1 MPRAPRVPVEAGDT
15 RSRFGHAL
23 DTLLP
28 YPRQRAALR
37 RWRHTR
43 PFWGGL
49 LVIAAGVVLI
59 SFTLGP
65 WAQMIALSSAL
76 FPGIAIGLILIIG
89 GLFVWFAPQQRLF
102 ISIVLMI
109 CSLLALVV
117 SNLGG
122 FLIATAL
129 GVTGSA
135 MIFGWREGGDY
146 KRKGA
151 PGSKPSPVPRGTSVT
166 DKTLAIAAIAV
177 LVVSSTVVMSRQEP
191 AVAQPRFPMIGCGST
206 PVNAATL
213 VGKVTVV
220 ETLTLQRQG
229 CPDLRVSRIFIHQA
243 TLTEYHLQSPPT
255 RTGEVMSLLTDLT
268 LFDTELL
275 ATVLHADVKLSGLI
289 GLDLPFEP
297 ALPSGVVPITPQ
309 LVDTLG
315 TVPGVLPLTLNLN
328 ATDVSLMQPLVASP
342 DVRLSNFSIRVQRGP
357 TITVPGR

>member
-1 MPRAPRVPVEAGDT
+1 MPRAARVPVEAGDT

-28 YPRQRAALR
+28 YPRQRAAFR

-49 LVIAAGVVLI
+49 LVMAAGVVLI
-59 SFTLGP
+59 SYPLGP
-65 WAQMIALSSAL
+65 WPQMVALGAAG
-76 FPGIAIGLILIIG
+76 FTGIAIGLILIIG
-89 GLFVWFAPQQRLF
+89 GLFVWFAPHQRLF

-109 CSLLALVV
+109 CSVLALIA

-122 FLIATAL
+122 FLMGTAL

-151 PGSKPSPVPRGTSVT
+151 PGSKPSPAPRGTSVT

-177 LVVSSTVVMSRQEP
+177 LVVSSAVVMSRQEP
-191 AVAQPRFPMIGCGST
+191 AVAQQQWPMIGCGST
-206 PVNAATL
+206 PVNAATI
-213 VGKVTVV
+213 VGKITVV

-229 CPDLRVSRIFIHQA
+229 CSDLRVSRIFVHKA
-243 TLTEYHLQSPPT
+243 TLTEYHLQSPQT
-255 RTGEVMSLLTDLT
+255 RTGEVMSLFTDVT
-268 LFDTELL
+268 LLNTELF
-275 ATVLHADVKLSGLI
+275 ASVLHADVKLSGLI

-297 ALPSGVVPITPQ
+297 ALPTGVVPITPQ

-315 TVPGVLPLTLNLN
+315 SVPGVLPLTLNLN
-328 ATDVSLMQPLVASP
+328 ATDASLMQPLAASP
-342 DVRLSNFSIRVQRGP
+342 DVRLSNFAIRVQRGP